1 VDIFGRP
8 ELYDLDELLSEY
20 GGKGLHLRLLEDG
33 EFPVPETYTGEINTE
48 QLDPGQTYVVRSSAR
63 DEDVLGTTGAG
74 ENESAL
80 AVPGDKVPKAIEE
93 VQSHY
98 DGEGGVVVQEDMT
111 EDMKYSGV
119 VYTNHNGQM
128 MVSLGEDNAV
138 HSIVEN
144 GDPELRV
151 EIDDEKRIYGEPVD
165 PGIMQE
171 IEELSREVEQYFGRP
186 MDLELAYTEEGPEL
200 LQARPMNSLTN
211 ETLKEHEKRRLED
224 KTEHLKDL
232 GLDELVLGHGNYHE
246 ILGGGDA
253 TPVSI
258 SLFSYVFS
266 GDSEGTLGGTQ
277 LGRNELGYENG
288 DEISP
293 WTVNLG
299 GEAFFNFA
307 GDALQFRPEGI
318 EAEEL
323 MDVINEVYIPM
334 VKGDPDLLNYPELGM
349 YANFADEAEELGLP
363 GQPYDDLVENLQ
375 EELQDFDIP
384 GEPPT
389 KKEPREFDEVN
400 EILEALHE
408 TVETIREEHAKEY
421 VKARRLDFF
430 AKEDLRFRL
439 RELKEEDPED
449 YERLVQ
455 AFSDRIDGDDPQEL
469 RHAIAYDESIPVFQ
483 PPDTEEYRYQ
493 GSFELSKPRSVP
505 EGREFSEGRDIPN
518 DEIAGLAEV
527 AREANEFSEKYK
539 FFLHREY
546 DLAKQ
551 LVEELGEETGFG
563 EDVFM
568 LEYDELELLEEEPIL
583 ADYRIDMREE
593 INDRDLFSSPVFES
607 DLERGEQRTY
617 EKGPELAFGKIE
629 GSRELQLGQD
639 AQVVSAVDQTVSVDE
654 SAEIIFTPDNVKPG
668 SHLYTVLSDY
678 DKPVVTVPEIEK
690 IEEAENVNVEV
701 EDGDVRLDHD

>member
-1 VDIFGRP
+1 MDIFGNP
-8 ELYDLDELLSEY
+8 ETYDLDELLSEY
-20 GGKGLHLRLLEDG
+20 GGKGLHFRLLQDG
-33 EFPVPETYTGEINTE
+33 DFPVPETYVGEIDTE
-48 QLDPGQTYVVRSSAR
+48 NLDPEKEYVVRSSAR

-74 ENESAL
+74 ENESVL
-80 AVPGDKVPKAIEE
+80 SVTGDQVPQAIDE
-93 VQSHY
+93 VKSHY
-98 DGEGGVVVQEDMT
+98 DGKGGVVVQEDMT
-111 EDMKYSGV
+111 DEMQYSGV
-119 VYTNHNGQM
+119 VYTNHNGKM
-128 MVSLGEDNAV
+128 MLSLGEENAV

-151 EIDDEKRIYGEPVD
+151 EIDDEKKIYGEPVD
-165 PGIMQE
+165 PAVMQE
-171 IEELSREVEQYFGRP
+171 IEDLSREVEEYFGRP
-186 MDLELAYTEEGPEL
+186 MDLELAYTDEGPEL
-200 LQARPMNSLTN
+200 LQARPMNSLTD
-211 ETLKEHEKRRLED
+211 ETLQEHEERRLRR

-246 ILGGGDA
+246 ILGGNDA
-253 TPVSI
+253 TPLSI
-258 SLFSYVFS
+258 SLFSYIFS
-266 GDSEGTLGGTQ
+266 GDGEGTPGGTQ

-293 WTVNLG
+293 WTVNFG

-307 GDALQFRPEGI
+307 GDALQFRPEGV
-318 EAEEL
+318 EPEEL
-323 MDVINEVYIPM
+323 MEVINEVYIPM

-349 YANFADEAEELGLP
+349 YANFAEEAEEFGLP
-363 GQPYDDLVENLQ
+363 GEPYEDLVENLQ
-375 EELQDFDIP
+375 SELGEFDIP
-384 GEPPT
+384 EEPPT
-389 KKEPREFDEVN
+389 KKEPGDFEDVN
-400 EILEALHE
+400 EILEALDE

-439 RELKEEDPED
+439 QELKDEDPEE
-449 YERLVQ
+449 YERLVE
-455 AFSDRIDGDDPQEL
+455 AFSDRIDEDDPQAL
-469 RHAIAYDESIPVFQ
+469 RDAIAYDESIPIFQ
-483 PPDTEEYRYQ
+483 PPDTEEYSYQ

-505 EGREFSEGRDIPN
+505 EGREFSEGREIPN
-518 DEIAGLAEV
+518 DEIAELAEV

-551 LVEELGEETGFG
+551 LVEELGQESGFG
-563 EDVFM
+563 DDVFM
-568 LEYDELELLEEEPIL
+568 LEYDELGLVDQEPIL

-593 INDRDLFSSPVFES
+593 IDDRALFSSPVFES
-607 DLERGEQRTY
+607 DLERGEQRTF
-617 EKGPELAFGKIE
+617 EKGPELAFGKME
-629 GSRELQLGQD
+629 GSRDLQLGQD

-654 SAEIIFTPDNVKPG
+654 SAEVIFTPDNVKPG

-678 DKPVVTVPEIEK
+678 NIPVVTVPEIEK

>member
-1 VDIFGRP
+1 MDIFGRP

-93 VQSHY
+93 VRSHY

-171 IEELSREVEQYFGRP
+171 IEELSWEVEQYFGRP
-186 MDLELAYTEEGPEL
+186 MDLELTYTEDGPEL
-200 LQARPMNSLTN
+200 LQARPMNSLTD
-211 ETLKEHEKRRLED
+211 ETLKEHEKRRLQN

-253 TPVSI
+253 TPLSI
-258 SLFSYVFS
+258 SLFSYIFS
-266 GDSEGTLGGTQ
+266 GDGEGTPGGTQ

-323 MDVINEVYIPM
+323 MEVINDVYIPM

-349 YANFADEAEELGLP
+349 YANFAEEAEELGLL
-363 GQPYDDLVENLQ
+363 GEPYEDLVENLQ
-375 EELQDFDIP
+375 SELGEFEIP
-384 GEPPT
+384 EEPPT
-389 KKEPREFDEVN
+389 KKEPGDFEDVN
-400 EILEALHE
+400 EILEALDE

-430 AKEDLRFRL
+430 AKEDLRFKL
-439 RELKEEDPED
+439 QELKDEDPEE
-449 YERLVQ
+449 YERLVE

-469 RHAIAYDESIPVFQ
+469 RNAIAYDESIPVFQ

-493 GSFELSKPRSVP
+493 GSFELSNPRSVP
-505 EGREFSEGRDIPN
+505 EEREFSEGRKIPN
-518 DEIAGLAEV
+518 DEIAELAEV

-551 LVEELGEETGFG
+551 LVEELGQESGFG
-563 EDVFM
+563 DDVFM

-593 INDRDLFSSPVFES
+593 INDRDLFSSPVLES

-617 EKGPELAFGKIE
+617 EKGPELAFGKME

>member
-1 VDIFGRP
+1 MDIFGNP
-8 ELYDLDELLSEY
+8 EAYDLDELLSGY
-20 GGKGLHLRLLEDG
+20 GGKGLHFRLLEDG
-33 EFPVPETYTGEINTE
+33 DFPVPQTYNGEIDTE
-48 QLDPGQTYVVRSSAR
+48 QLDPDKTYVVRSSAR

-80 AVPGDKVPKAIEE
+80 AVPGDQVSGAIEE
-93 VQSHY
+93 VKSHY

-111 EDMKYSGV
+111 DDMQYSGV

-138 HSIVEN
+138 HSIVE
-144 GDPELRV
+144 GGEPDLRV
-151 EIDDEKRIYGEPVD
+151 EIDNEKRMYGEPVD
-165 PGIMQE
+165 PEVMQE
-171 IEELSREVEQYFGRP
+171 IEELSREVEHYFGRP
-186 MDLELAYTEEGPEL
+186 MDLELAYTEDGPEL
-200 LQARPMNSLTN
+200 LQARPMNSLTD

-224 KTEHLKDL
+224 KTEHLKEL

-246 ILGGGDA
+246 ILGGSDA
-253 TPVSI
+253 TPLSI

-266 GDSEGTLGGTQ
+266 GDGDDTLGGTQ

-288 DEISP
+288 EEISP
-293 WTVNLG
+293 WTVNFG

-307 GDALQFRPEGI
+307 GDALQFRPEGV
-318 EAEEL
+318 EPEEL
-323 MDVINEVYIPM
+323 MEVINEVYIPM

-363 GQPYDDLVENLQ
+363 GQPYEDLVENLQ
-375 EELQDFDIP
+375 AELQDFDIP
-384 GEPPT
+384 EKPPT
-389 KKEPREFDEVN
+389 KKEPGDFDEVN
-400 EILEALHE
+400 EILDALDE

-439 RELKEEDPED
+439 RELREDDPEE
-449 YERLVQ
+449 YERLVE

-469 RHAIAYDESIPVFQ
+469 RDAIAYDESIPGFQ
-483 PPDTEEYRYQ
+483 PPDTKEYRYQ
-493 GSFELSKPRSVP
+493 GSFELSNPRSVP
-505 EGREFSEGRDIPN
+505 EGREFSEGREIPN
-518 DEIAGLAEV
+518 DEIAELAEI

-563 EDVFM
+563 DDVFM
-568 LEYDELELLEEEPIL
+568 LEYDELELLEEKPIL
-583 ADYRIDMREE
+583 ADYRIDIRQE
-593 INDRDLFSSPVFES
+593 IDDRDLFSSPVFES
-607 DLERGEQRTY
+607 DLERGEQRTF
-617 EKGPELAFGKIE
+617 EKGPELAFGKME
-629 GSRELQLGQD
+629 GSRELRVGED
-639 AQVVSAVDQTVSVDE
+639 AQVVSTVDQTVSVDE
-654 SAEIIFTPDNVKPG
+654 DAEVIFTPDNVKPG

-678 DKPVVTVPEIEK
+678 DKPVVSVPEIEK
-690 IEEAENVNVEV
+690 IEKAENVNVEV
-701 EDGDVRLDHD
+701 EEGDVRVDHD